1 MPIFGNSM
9 QSIFPDI
16 DSVQL
21 VLLLVVALFIGM
33 SKTGVSGLGLAVVP
47 LLAIAFGA
55 RESTGLMIPLLI
67 MADIYAVIY
76 YHRMAEWK
84 HIIRLMPWAVTGTLG
99 GVLAGNYISAG
110 GFRTMLS
117 VLVFGGL
124 ALMVIR
130 DLMKKS
136 ETIPENRGF
145 AAAIGVLGGFAS
157 MVGNAAGPVFAV
169 YLLAMR
175 LPKHSFIGTG
185 AWFFFIINLFKLPF
199 HIWVWKTVTPA
210 SFALDLL
217 ALPVIIAGAWIGIR
231 IVRLFSEKVYR
242 IFVVSMT
249 FLSALLLLLR

>member
-9 QSIFPDI
+9 LSLISDI
-16 DSVQL
+16 DTGQF
-21 VLLLVVALFIGM
+21 VLFLLVALFIGM

-67 MADIYAVIY
+67 IADIYAVIY

-84 HIIRLMPWAVTGTLG
+84 HIIRLMPWAMIGTLG
-99 GVLAGNYISAG
+99 GVLAGNYISAA
-110 GFRTMLS
+110 GFRMMLS
-117 VLVFGGL
+117 ILVFGGL
-124 ALMVIR
+124 AIMVVR

-136 ETIPENRGF
+136 ESIPENRWF
-145 AAAIGVLGGFAS
+145 AATIGILGGFSS

-175 LPKHSFIGTG
+175 LPKNSFIGTG

-210 SFALDLL
+210 SFGLDLL
-217 ALPVIIAGAWIGIR
+217 ALPLIIAGAWMGIR